1 MTNRSLIRIPA
12 AVAALALLILCPV
25 IAAAQPRPPCQADQP
40 GFDQVVLLPD
50 FAARRAEYL
59 SHLVNGGRGGAYA
72 QLAWLAA
79 GEAAEWSAFEASLNE
94 IDSRRD
100 CADFD
105 MHAVLRLLYQ
115 FPEARGLTATQWER
129 VQRSALGF
137 KYWPDEP
144 GTDSM
149 CTWSE
154 NHHILFASAGY
165 LAGQYF
171 PDAVFTNSGRTG
183 REQMAV
189 MRPRV
194 LRWLEL
200 RFRSGF
206 SEWLSN
212 VYYDADLTALLNLVD
227 FCGDP
232 EMAARA
238 AMVAHLLLADMACN
252 SFRGVFGGT
261 HGRTYERERKHARA
275 ENTSDTQRMAF
286 GRGGIEGRGM
296 SAVCLALS
304 RNYHVPRVLYEI
316 SETQNHEAMVHRQRM
331 GIRVRDA
338 AQWGLRFD
346 NLEDGM
352 TWLSLEAYAHPRTI
366 NLWVDMLDS
375 FGWWENEFFSEAKS
389 FQQLLLQG
397 RNWGVLPL
405 ASIFFQQDACRNTR
419 EEVNIYT
426 HRTPDFLLS
435 TAQDYRRGFGGDQQ
449 HIWQATLGPD
459 AVCFTSHPARRL
471 GKSPN
476 YWTGYGVLPR
486 AAQVGN
492 VVLEIYNITRWPSL
506 YVPTALF
513 FTHAWLPRDCFDE
526 CIERGGWVFAR
537 RGDGYLALYSHRP
550 YRWQDRPGED
560 QGRELIVRGRRN
572 VYICEMGRRATDGDF
587 EAFVDRILG
596 ARISVTGLR
605 VSYES
610 PSQGR
615 LSFGWTGP
623 LRQNGAVVTL
633 DNYPRY
639 ENPYA
644 QASFPC
650 DQAVFRC
657 NGHWLELDWTDT
669 RREASA
675 FLEP

>member
-1 MTNRSLIRIPA
+1 MVQTSD
-12 AVAALALLILCPV
+12 VATVLALFIFCS
-25 IAAAQPRPPCQADQP
+25 INAAAQSEPPCQANQRGLDET
-40 GFDQVVLLPD
+40 VTLPNY
-50 FAARRAEYL
+50 AARRAQYL
-59 SHLVNGGRGGAYA
+59 SHVVNGGHGGAYA
-72 QLAWLAA
+72 QLARVAA
-79 GEAAEWSAFEASLNE
+79 GEAAEWPAIESSLNDIE
-94 IDSRRD
+94 SRRD

-115 FPEARGLTATQWER
+115 FPEASGLTATQRER
-129 VQRSALGF
+129 IRTSVLGF

-165 LAGQYF
+165 LAGRLF

-183 REQMAV
+183 REQMAI

-194 LRWLEL
+194 TRWLEL

-212 VYYDADLTALLNLVD
+212 VYYDEDLTALLNLVD
-227 FCGDP
+227 FCGDS
-232 EMAARA
+232 EMATRA
-238 AMVAHLLLADMACN
+238 AMVADLLLADMACN
-252 SFRGVFGGT
+252 SFRGVFGST

-275 ENTSDTQRMAF
+275 ENTSDTQLLVF
-286 GRGGIEGRGM
+286 GRGGLDGGGM

-304 RNYHVPRVLYEI
+304 ERYRAPRVLYEMA
-316 SETQNHEAMVHRQRM
+316 ETQDEEPMLHRQRM
-331 GIRVRDA
+331 GIRIRDA
-338 AQWGLRFD
+338 EHWGLHFD

-352 TWLSLEAYAHPRTI
+352 TWLSLEAYAHPRI
-366 NLWVDMLDS
+366 VNLWVAMLDA
-375 FGWWENEFFSEAKS
+375 FGWWDNEFFSDVKPLR
-389 FQQLLLQG
+389 QLLLQG
-397 RNWGVLPL
+397 RNWGVLP
-405 ASIFFQQDACRNTR
+405 AVSTFFQHDVCRNTR
-419 EEVNIYT
+419 EEVNVYT
-426 HRTPDFLLS
+426 YRTPDFMLS
-435 TAQDYRRGFGGDQQ
+435 TAQDYRRGYGGDQQ

-459 AVCFTSHPARRL
+459 AVCFTSHPARRQ
-471 GKSPN
+471 GRSPN

-486 AAQVGN
+486 AAQVEN
-492 VVLEIYNITRWPSL
+492 VVIEVYNITRWPSL
-506 YVPTALF
+506 YVPTELF
-513 FTHAWLPRDCFDE
+513 FTHAWMPRDCFDE
-526 CIERGGWVFAR
+526 CIERDGWVFAR

-560 QGRELIVRGRRN
+560 QGRELIVEGRRN

-587 EAFVDRILG
+587 AAFMERLLD
-596 ARISVTGLR
+596 ARVSVNGLR
-605 VSYES
+605 VNYES

-615 LSFGWTGP
+615 LTFGWTGP
-623 LRQNGAVVTL
+623 LRQNGVIVTL

-644 QASFPC
+644 EASFPC
-650 DQAVFRC
+650 NQAIFRC
-657 NGHWLELDWTDT
+657 NEHWLELDWRGA